1 MGHPQGSGG
10 RQQRPDA
17 AAGSPAADGGQSDDS
32 SVPSVSSPS
41 HAIRLAAMTQA
52 LLAQV
57 RDLDLD
63 DAARQRLS
71 SVHNTTVEELR
82 GLLSEP
88 LRSEVER
95 LELSLPDEPTDAELR
110 VAQAQLV
117 GWLEGLF
124 HGIRSTMVAH
134 QLASQEQLSQIQQR
148 GLPGGE
154 DDPRRP
160 GGQYL

>member
-1 MGHPQGSGG
+1 MAHPHGSGG
-10 RQQRPDA
+10 RQQRPDGGSGPPDPDA
-17 AAGSPAADGGQSDDS
+17 AQQDDAA
-32 SVPSVSSPS
+32 PSISSPS
-41 HAIRLAAMTQA
+41 QAIRLAAMTQA

-57 RDLDLD
+57 RDIDLD
-63 DAARQRLS
+63 EAARQRLS
-71 SVHNTTVEELR
+71 SVHNTTVEELS

-95 LELSLPDEPTDAELR
+95 LELSLPQEPTDAELR

-134 QLASQEQLSQIQQR
+134 QLASQDQLSRIQQQ
-148 GLPGGE
+148 GLPGG
-154 DDPRRP
+154 DDDARRT

>member
-1 MGHPQGSGG
+1 MAHPHGNDA
-10 RQQRPDA
+10 RHERPGA
-17 AAGSPAADGGQSDDS
+17 AADQPAPESATHGEQSA
-32 SVPSVSSPS
+32 PSVSSPS

-57 RDLDLD
+57 RDLELD
-63 DAARQRLS
+63 DAARQRLG

-82 GLLSEP
+82 ELLSEP

-134 QLASQEQLSQIQQR
+134 QLASQEELARMQR
-148 GLPGGE
+148 QGLPGG
-154 DDPRRP
+154 DDGRTRP

>member
-1 MGHPQGSGG
+1 MTPHPHGG
-10 RQQRPDA
+10 DAEQQRPDVGAHEPTPGHSTPGDQA
-17 AAGSPAADGGQSDDS
+17 AA
-32 SVPSVSSPS
+32 SVSSPS

-52 LLAQV
+52 LLTQV
-57 RDLDLD
+57 RDLELD

-82 GLLSEP
+82 ELLSEP

-95 LELSLPDEPTDAELR
+95 LELSLPNEPTDAELR

-134 QLASQEQLSQIQQR
+134 QLASQEELARMQR
-148 GLPGGE
+148 QGLPGG
-154 DDPRRP
+154 DDRGRP